1 MCAREDIGAQQLAA
15 GLGMPPGV
23 QEQMLRDVSRVTF
36 GVEEEEEASQ
46 QRLREPRG
54 DEVRVMESIDR
65 DESIGRSSTA
75 AI

>member
-1 MCAREDIGAQQLAA
+1 
-15 GLGMPPGV
+15 
-23 QEQMLRDVSRVTF
+23 MLRDVSRVTF